1 MTDKKDETPKATDP
15 KAAEPKFADPKRPHA
30 TIDLKA
36 TEVKSSTGK
45 TDPVKPTDPKMPDP
59 KMPDAKTAA
68 QAQANAAQAAATA
81 AVSQTIA
88 GKPGASAT
96 PGVTATKTVEQKP
109 ADPKTAGPQKTA
121 PTPPP
126 ARARAGIGS
135 TLTHMIAGIIGGGM
149 AWYGATT
156 LGPQYGLTPN
166 VSDPKTV
173 ALESKLASLEQSLA
187 GNASAASGELAAKI
201 ASLQAHVAKL
211 DNVGKSVADLN
222 ITQSKLAAETK
233 ALADKAAEQ
242 SGNDGPAAR
251 IAKLEEQL
259 KLMTAAATGDP
270 QAGKLPQIA
279 ALSGRLVDMEAT
291 LNNQLSALRKTV
303 SQELEQRLSLTN
315 ETSEAAKSG
324 TNRIDRELA
333 AVKSQ
338 AATSTQKIDTLRS
351 DADRLTAAVQ
361 GIRDTTNDVKTALD
375 SVKSDIEAK
384 FKASAKPADV
394 ASAVAPVAGKVAAL
408 EQNVQAVVKSEE
420 DRKLN
425 AERILLSLELNNLKR
440 VVDRGQKYANELG
453 EVKRAAGAKLDLSA
467 LDRYKDTG
475 IATVAELTR
484 EFTPVSNAILDT
496 QAGSGDGS
504 VVGRVIASA
513 RSVIAVRKIN
523 YDAAD
528 KSAEAIVG
536 RIEAALRDGNIQ
548 AVLEE
553 AKNIPPAAS
562 NAAQTWLV
570 KVEARGAVDRAIASL
585 ETSLKSSLTGAAPAP
600 AVPAVAPATTS
611 PKS

>member
-1 MTDKKDETPKATDP
+1 MTDKKDESPKAADPKSTDP
-15 KAAEPKFADPKRPHA
+15 KSTDPKRPHA

-36 TEVKSSTGK
+36 TEISTARPSDAGKAEAAKSA
-45 TDPVKPTDPKMPDP
+45 DPK
-59 KMPDAKTAA
+59 
-68 QAQANAAQAAATA
+68 AAAPVQSA
-81 AVSQTIA
+81 AS
-88 GKPGASAT
+88 KPAASAN
-96 PGVTATKTVEQKP
+96 PNATASKP
-109 ADPKTAGPQKTA
+109 ADTKPADNKTIDSKTADAKKTV

-126 ARARAGIGS
+126 VRARSGGIGS

-156 LGPQYGLTPN
+156 LGPQYGLTPA

-173 ALESKLASLEQSLA
+173 TLEGKLTALEKSLADKSSSASGDLAAKVTGLQAQLAKLEDVSKSLA
-187 GNASAASGELAAKI
+187 GLNAT
-201 ASLQAHVAKL
+201 QA
-211 DNVGKSVADLN
+211 
-222 ITQSKLAAETK
+222 KLAADTK

-242 SGNDGPAAR
+242 ASTEGPAAR

-259 KLMTAAATGDP
+259 KLMTAAATSDP

-279 ALSGRLVDMEAT
+279 ALSGRLIDMEAT

-324 TNRIDRELA
+324 TNRIDRDMA

-338 AATSTQKIDTLRS
+338 AAATTQKLDTLRS
-351 DADRLTAAVQ
+351 DADRLTTAVQ
-361 GIRDTTNDVKTALD
+361 GLRDTTNEVKTALE

-384 FKASAKPADV
+384 FKATAKPADV
-394 ASAVAPVAGKVAAL
+394 ASAVAPVAGKIAAL
-408 EQNVQAVVKSEE
+408 EQNVQSVVKSEE
-420 DRKLN
+420 DRKLS

-440 VVDRGQKYANELG
+440 VVDRGQKYAIELG
-453 EVKRAAGAKLDLSA
+453 EVKKAAGPKLDLSV

-475 IATVAELTR
+475 ITTLAELTR
-484 EFTPVSNAILDT
+484 EFAPVSNAIIESQSDK
-496 QAGSGDGS
+496 GDGS

-513 RSVIAVRKIN
+513 RSVIAVRKITYEPN
-523 YDAAD
+523 D
-528 KSAEAIVG
+528 KSAEAVVG
-536 RIEAALRDGNIQ
+536 RIEAALRDGNIA

-553 AKNIPPAAS
+553 AKNIPAKAS
-562 NAAQTWLV
+562 NASQAWLV
-570 KVEARGAVDRAIASL
+570 KVEARGAVDRAIAGL
-585 ETSLKSSLTGAAPAP
+585 ESSLKSSLTGTTPIAPAAP
-600 AVPAVAPATTS
+600 AVPPATPP

>member
-1 MTDKKDETPKATDP
+1 MTDKKDESP
-15 KAAEPKFADPKRPHA
+15 KAADPKSIDPKRPHA

-36 TEVKSSTGK
+36 TEISTARPSDAGKAEAAKSA
-45 TDPVKPTDPKMPDP
+45 DPKAAAPVQSAASKPAASPDP
-59 KMPDAKTAA
+59 
-68 QAQANAAQAAATA
+68 NATA
-81 AVSQTIA
+81 S
-88 GKPGASAT
+88 
-96 PGVTATKTVEQKP
+96 KP
-109 ADPKTAGPQKTA
+109 ADTKPANGKTVDSKTADAKKA
-121 PTPPP
+121 VPTPPP
-126 ARARAGIGS
+126 ARARSGGIGS

-156 LGPQYGLTPN
+156 LGPQYGLTPA

-173 ALESKLASLEQSLA
+173 TLEGKLTALEKSLADKASSASGDLAAKVTGLQAQLAKLEDVSKSLA
-187 GNASAASGELAAKI
+187 GLNAT
-201 ASLQAHVAKL
+201 QA
-211 DNVGKSVADLN
+211 
-222 ITQSKLAAETK
+222 KLAADTK

-242 SGNDGPAAR
+242 ASTEGPAAR

-259 KLMTAAATGDP
+259 KLMTAAATSDP

-324 TNRIDRELA
+324 TNRIDRDMA

-338 AATSTQKIDTLRS
+338 AASTTQKLDTLRS
-351 DADRLTAAVQ
+351 DADRLTTAVQ
-361 GIRDTTNDVKTALD
+361 GLRDTTNEVKTALE

-384 FKASAKPADV
+384 FKATAKPADV
-394 ASAVAPVAGKVAAL
+394 ASAVAPVAGKIAAL
-408 EQNVQAVVKSEE
+408 EQNVQSVVKSEE
-420 DRKLN
+420 DRKLS

-440 VVDRGQKYANELG
+440 VVDRGQKYAIELG
-453 EVKRAAGAKLDLSA
+453 EVKKAAGPKLDLSV

-475 IATVAELTR
+475 ITTLAELTR
-484 EFTPVSNAILDT
+484 EFAPVSNAIIDS
-496 QAGSGDGS
+496 QSDKGDGS

-513 RSVIAVRKIN
+513 RSVIAVRKITYEPN
-523 YDAAD
+523 D
-528 KSAEAIVG
+528 KSAEAVVG
-536 RIEAALRDGNIQ
+536 RIEAALRDGNIA

-553 AKNIPPAAS
+553 AKNIPAKAS
-562 NAAQTWLV
+562 NASQAWLV
-570 KVEARGAVDRAIASL
+570 KVEARGAVDRAIAGL
-585 ETSLKSSLTGAAPAP
+585 ESSLKSSLTGTTPIAPA
-600 AVPAVAPATTS
+600 APAVAPATPP